1 MAGLGIWLFTDEMI
15 FPDLPADLRRR
26 GYDAESC
33 AEAGRSGQTISDEAQ
48 LAYATD
54 HGRALLTFNKVDFL
68 RLDRVWKAA
77 GRPHAGII
85 VSPQI
90 DDLGELLRRLMWHL
104 DTYAPVGQY
113 DTLLWLGPAPER

>member
-1 MAGLGIWLFTDEMI
+1 MAGLGVRLFTDEMI

-33 AEAGRSGQTISDEAQ
+33 AEAGRSGQAISDEAQ
-48 LAYATD
+48 LAYATER
-54 HGRALLTFNKVDFL
+54 GRALLTFNKSDFL
-68 RLDRVWKAA
+68 HLDHVWKAA

-90 DDLGELLRRLMWHL
+90 EDPGELLHRVTWHL
-104 DTYAPVGQY
+104 NTYAPADQY
-113 DTLLWLGPAPER
+113 DTLLWLGPVPEH